1 MLSID
6 PFAVNTYTE
15 GGWYVGAVVLE
26 DYPNTDITI
35 DGVLYTTADSL
46 SLVPVQVSFLNLNA
60 VSKNRCSTIL
70 ILIRNFNP

>member
-46 SLVPVQVSFLNLNA
+46 SLVPVQVSG
-60 VSKNRCSTIL
+60 
-70 ILIRNFNP
+70 

>member
-46 SLVPVQVSFLNLNA
+46 SLVPVQVSGWAYLTSEFE
-60 VSKNRCSTIL
+60 CC
-70 ILIRNFNP
+70 F